1 MTEIIGKIAVL
12 LGIGRNGK
20 FSRERKRPSRAPR
33 KNDTITISSE
43 ARRLLAGTRDEEALS
58 ELEKGI

>member
-20 FSRERKRPSRAPR
+20 FSRERKRPGRPPR

-43 ARRLLAGTRDEEALS
+43 ARRLLADTRDEEALTDDG
-58 ELEKGI
+58 KGI